1 MTHHNMKP
9 FRLIAQTE
17 LNFLQQRFDERI
29 ERWNEH
35 YAIHPLS
42 CKLDKNVT
50 LHDDTDTLW
59 LITDANAPI
68 ALCEKKDLH
77 LIQQSALNKQSPSFH
92 AISENL
98 LLSLLNQLFDTESLQ
113 WQTTTHRD
121 EYGYTGSPSLRL
133 TLKCDPFS
141 TTLYL
146 HPQWVL
152 NTLPKAVTTSKPIC
166 SVDKALSTHSLA
178 LSVELSPIT
187 LSLFNLIQLRVGD
200 VIKTDHPM
208 TKPLLLK
215 NGETTISTVDIGE
228 QSIQISRTT

>member
-1 MTHHNMKP
+1 MTHPTMRP

-17 LNFLQQRFDERI
+17 LNKLQQRFDGRI
-29 ERWNEH
+29 EIWNEH

-42 CKLDKNVT
+42 CKLDKNVN
-50 LHDDTDTLW
+50 LHDDIDTLW
-59 LITDANAPI
+59 LIADANGPI
-68 ALCEKKDLH
+68 ALCEKQDLH
-77 LIQQSALNKQSPSFH
+77 LIQQSALNTQSPSFH

-113 WQTTTHRD
+113 WQITTHRD
-121 EYGYTGSPSLRL
+121 EYDYTGSPSLRL
-133 TLKCDPFS
+133 TLECKPFS

-146 HPQWVL
+146 HPLWVL
-152 NTLPKAVTTSKPIC
+152 NALPKAVTASKPMC
-166 SVDKALSTHSLA
+166 SVDEALSTHPLA

-187 LSLFNLIQLRVGD
+187 LPLFNLMQLRVGD

-215 NGETTISTVDIGE
+215 NGETTISNVDIGE